1 MLLVSNN
8 RARISHGGLG
18 MGDVLIPVL
27 PKCNAANT
35 SKMQY
40 QLPC

>member
-8 RARISHGGLG
+8 WARISHGELG
-18 MGDVLIPVL
+18 MGDVLIL